1 MTENDIK
8 NGHERETEEH
18 AGTYPDSVPGE
29 WAQTLRVTVESDERS
44 DESGT
49 DHPTLSFPN
58 VDTATAVFT
67 DSTLALMR
75 ALNVHEPAS
84 IREAARL
91 VERDKKT
98 VYDQLRRLAAYG
110 IVEFVDEGNAK
121 RPVVAYDEIVFD
133 FAVSLDSEGDRTDE
147 PAAA

>member
-133 FAVSLDSEGDRTDE
+133 FAVSLDSERDRTDE